1 VSGADLGSIVV
12 AEDRRQIG
20 FLFGFLILVFA
31 VALVRGVAGAQ
42 TTAGRAAAGVFCAV
56 VLVVLMAG
64 LISLLRRPARLEVS
78 ADEIRF
84 VRRDGQ
90 VSALPRQSGHEL
102 RFVKQRR
109 GAFSRVWTL
118 GVGVVGT
125 DTVIDLPGFFARNA
139 VRQACAARDWQFTN

>member
-1 VSGADLGSIVV
+1 MVSGADLGSIVV

-84 VRRDGQ
+84 VRRDGRCPPCPASPDMSF
-90 VSALPRQSGHEL
+90 VSSNSAAGHSAGSGRSGL
-102 RFVKQRR
+102 
-109 GAFSRVWTL
+109 AWSAPT
-118 GVGVVGT
+118 
-125 DTVIDLPGFFARNA
+125 PS
-139 VRQACAARDWQFTN
+139 

>member
-1 VSGADLGSIVV
+1 M
-12 AEDRRQIG
+12 
-20 FLFGFLILVFA
+20 
-31 VALVRGVAGAQ
+31 ALVRGVAGAQ
-42 TTAGRAAAGVFCAV
+42 TTAGPAAAGVFCAV

-64 LISLLRRPARLEVS
+64 LISLLRRPARLEVG

-139 VRQACAARDWQFTN
+139 VRQACAARDWQLHQLGVIRTLTRTRRSSRFRCRRPGPSRGPAG